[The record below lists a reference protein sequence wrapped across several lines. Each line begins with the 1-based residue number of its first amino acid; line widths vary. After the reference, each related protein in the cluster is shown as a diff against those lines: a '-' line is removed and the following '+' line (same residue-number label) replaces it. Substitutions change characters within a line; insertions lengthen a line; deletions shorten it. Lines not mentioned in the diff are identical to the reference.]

1 MATSLQ
7 FIKQVNGTS
16 VAEVKV
22 TDCFTDQYD
31 SYYIT
36 FSTSDDSV
44 GTATDMRFLTT
55 GETVDLTSDKDYAR
69 LLMTAHTSFS
79 ESNDTNQNFWRG
91 MGEATE
97 QGSGNGMYVFNP
109 NSASYTFGLGQS
121 AGITGTNM
129 IGFKWIAT
137 AKNTTQY
144 TGFLI
149 KTADGTVLNNL
160 DISVYG
166 VKQ

>member
-1 MATSLQ
+1 MATNLE

-16 VAEVKV
+16 SAEVKV
-22 TDCFTDQYD
+22 TNCFSDKYD
-31 SYYIT
+31 IYYIT

-69 LLMTAHTSFS
+69 QLLYAHTSFNNNNS
-79 ESNDTNQNFWRG
+79 STNANFWRG

-97 QGSGNGMYVFNP
+97 QGSGNSLYVFNP
-109 NSASYTFGLGQS
+109 NNASYTYGLGQS
-121 AGITGTNM
+121 VGITGSNM
-129 IGFKWIAT
+129 IGFKWIGL

-160 DISVYG
+160 DILVYG
-166 VKQ
+166 VK